1 MYVRIYVS
9 WNVKMS
15 AQLSD
20 RISEYMSDKMPR
32 IYARISVKCQ
42 NTGQLEYQIIRI
54 GARQNVRTMLGIG
67 VR

>member
-1 MYVRIYVS
+1 
-9 WNVKMS
+9 MS

-54 GARQNVRTMLGIG
+54 DARQNIRTMLGIG

>member
-1 MYVRIYVS
+1 MYVRIYVR

-20 RISEYMSDKMPR
+20 RISEYMLDKMPR
-32 IYARISVKCQ
+32 IYARILMKCQ

-54 GARQNVRTMLGIG
+54 DARQNVRTMLGIG